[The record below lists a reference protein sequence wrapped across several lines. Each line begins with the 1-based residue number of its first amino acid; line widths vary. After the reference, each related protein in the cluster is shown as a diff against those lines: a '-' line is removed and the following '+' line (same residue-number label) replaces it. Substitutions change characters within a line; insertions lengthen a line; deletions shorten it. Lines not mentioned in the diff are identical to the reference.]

1 MHVAPWLIFF
11 GDHIF
16 KCTRISKIGVHNT
29 ICNGFAQALD
39 PVLSTAEYVPPNT
52 TVDMEPILYLPSDPH
67 SRPFDLSFDP
77 YPALPPLISYSC
89 TSTTVGADITIS
101 SLPPKLSIIPS
112 SPDVL
117 QVITANADSHL
128 QKCKS
133 KKLGRINKTNASTS
147 IITRG
152 DTLIGD
158 LLHWNMLLMPFAI
171 DPLGRFGPLLQH
183 FLFGHH
189 PAPLLW
195 FPPSRPNATQMY
207 RKLLQYPSP
216 KGILLLTNHNWLLH
230 PTQHFYGHS
239 YLAPTPSITTVQSL
253 GVSLT
258 KAFAHHIQYASQK
271 FTPSPFGNPPPTYVS
286 D

>member
-1 MHVAPWLIFF
+1 MALHKLLPQFSLPLDMSPQTLQWTWNPSFTSHQTLTLI
-11 GDHIF
+11 H
-16 KCTRISKIGVHNT
+16 
-29 ICNGFAQALD
+29 L
-39 PVLSTAEYVPPNT
+39 LS
-52 TVDMEPILYLPSDPH
+52 
-67 SRPFDLSFDP
+67 SFDP
-77 YPALPPLISYSC
+77 YPASPPLTSQGC
-89 TSTTVGADITIS
+89 TSTKVGADITIS

-117 QVITANADSHL
+117 QIITANADSHL
-128 QKCKS
+128 QKCECR
-133 KKLGRINKTNASTS
+133 KLGRINKTNASTS
-147 IITRG
+147 IITWD

-158 LLHWNMLLMPFAI
+158 LLHRNMLLIPFAI

-189 PAPLLW
+189 PAPLLR

-207 RKLLQYPSP
+207 TKLLQYSSP
-216 KGILLLTNHNWLLH
+216 KGILRLANHNWSLH

-258 KAFAHHIQYASQK
+258 KAFAHHIRYASQK
-271 FTPSPFGNPPPTYVS
+271 FTLHPLATHLLPMSVTR
-286 D
+286 